1 MAATNSNKN
10 ASKPIDF
17 SLKPAPSVSKRLKLV
32 LRFKAQIEAMEKS
45 IVKVV
50 PSYLASRQGETV
62 TVQAF
67 SYDGE
72 KEKCAIFRMSDRTL
86 QAYFKDASVLVFD
99 QDKCTL
105 TFLSPKAI
113 PFVKERFSLSADAQT
128 LATES
133 PSAFKRLL
141 IAKEGMTKLI
151 EVDD

>member
-1 MAATNSNKN
+1 MAGNTAG

-17 SLKPAPSVSKRLKLV
+17 SLKPAASVSKRLKLV

-45 IVKVV
+45 IVKV
-50 PSYLASRQGETV
+50 PSYLTSRQGETV
-62 TVQAF
+62 TVEAF
-67 SYDGE
+67 SYGE
-72 KEKCAIFRMSDRTL
+72 KEKCAIFKMSDRTL
-86 QAYFKDASVLVFD
+86 QAYFKDSSVLVFD
-99 QDKCTL
+99 QDKSTL

-113 PFVKERFSLSADAQT
+113 PFVKERFSLSADVQT

-141 IAKEGMTKLI
+141 IAKEGITKLI